1 MRVGNAHSVVGGRG
15 GPRGGMQGGRG
26 GGMRGGRIANNN
38 YNNNLVSYPIT
49 RTTNTGFGA
58 LRQEKFQ
65 QRYNPLSFGMSNN
78 GYSAF

>member
-1 MRVGNAHSVVGGRG
+1 MRVGIVHSVIGGRG
-15 GPRGGMQGGRG
+15 GPRGAMSGGR
-26 GGMRGGRIANNN
+26 GMRGGRISNNN
-38 YNNNLVSYPIT
+38 YNNTLVSYPIT
-49 RTTNTGFGA
+49 RTTNNGFGA